1 MDEKLNIL
9 VVDDEAV
16 VRHAC
21 VTFCNRGGHV
31 SLQAD
36 TGQKALELLSRYE
49 FDLVLADLMMPDLDG
64 IELLKQIKQRHP
76 QTDVV
81 IMSGFATIETAVEA
95 MRYGAY
101 DYFSKPLLPGALNK
115 IIEKLV
121 SKKRWL
127 RDVVPGELAIEYES
141 DEKIIGQSQAMKEV
155 FHLIKK
161 VAPTDSTVLI
171 TGESG
176 TGKDLIAKA
185 IHYNSLRR
193 EKPFMAVD
201 CGSLVETLFESEL
214 FGHVKGSF
222 TGAIA
227 QKHGSFELAHGGT
240 FFFDEIG
247 NISLNIQ
254 AKILRAIQE
263 KEIKPVGDVKTIKV
277 DVRVIAATNQNLVE
291 MVEKGKFRE
300 DLFYRL
306 NVVLLEVPALR
317 NREDDVPL
325 LAAHFLTLFSEKNR
339 KKIKGFTPAAMD
351 CLIKYNWPGN
361 VRELMNT
368 VERTVVLARSD
379 YIDVEELPMIQR
391 QPLPENT
398 FAIRNLEQGSFQAE
412 GVTLETIEKTAI
424 INTLHAVNSN
434 KSEAARRL
442 GITRKTLHK
451 KLKQYGL
458 MP

>member
-1 MDEKLNIL
+1 VI
-9 VVDDEAV
+9 
-16 VRHAC
+16 
-21 VTFCNRGGHV
+21 T
-31 SLQAD
+31 
-36 TGQKALELLSRYE
+36 
-49 FDLVLADLMMPDLDG
+49 DLIMPDLDG

-95 MRYGAY
+95 MRFGAY

-121 SKKRWL
+121 SKKKLL

-193 EKPFMAVD
+193 DKPFMAVD

-227 QKHGSFELAHGGT
+227 QKHGSFELANGGT

-263 KEIKPVGDVKTIKV
+263 KEIKPVGDVKSIKV
-277 DVRVIAATNQNLVE
+277 DVRVIAATNLDLRQSVQN
-291 MVEKGKFRE
+291 GKFRE

-306 NVVLLEVPALR
+306 SVIPIHLPELKERRDDIIPLAEYFLQKFNQRRKRDIRGLNESV
-317 NREDDVPL
+317 RER
-325 LAAHFLTLFSEKNR
+325 FL
-339 KKIKGFTPAAMD
+339 GYD
-351 CLIKYNWPGN
+351 WPGN
-361 VRELMNT
+361 VRELEN
-368 VERTVVLARSD
+368 VIERAVIFEEGALISLSSLPSHLRKITASETKYSFEESQIPSLAE
-379 YIDVEELPMIQR
+379 IEKQHI
-391 QPLPENT
+391 
-398 FAIRNLEQGSFQAE
+398 AH
-412 GVTLETIEKTAI
+412 TLEATGGNRAKTARI
-424 INTLHAVNSN
+424 
-434 KSEAARRL
+434 L
-442 GITRKTLHK
+442 GIDRKTLYDK
-451 KLKQYGL
+451 IRKYNLS
-458 MP
+458 PAN

>member
-21 VTFCNRGGHV
+21 ITFCNRGGHV
-31 SLQAD
+31 SLQAEN
-36 TGQKALELLSRYE
+36 GQKALDLLKRYE
-49 FDLVLADLMMPDLDG
+49 FDLVITDLKMPDIDG
-64 IELLKQIKQRHP
+64 LELLKRIKQQHP

-115 IIEKLV
+115 IIEKQV
-121 SKKRWL
+121 NKKRLL
-127 RDVVPGELAIEYES
+127 RDVIPGEFDIEYES
-141 DEKIIGQSQAMKEV
+141 GEKIIGQSQAMQEV

-176 TGKDLIAKA
+176 TGKELIAKA

-227 QKHGSFELAHGGT
+227 QKHGSFELANGGT

-263 KEIKPVGDVKTIKV
+263 KEIKPVGGVKTIKV
-277 DVRVIAATNQNLVE
+277 DVRVIAATNLDLRQTVQS
-291 MVEKGKFRE
+291 GKFRE

-306 NVVLLEVPALR
+306 SVIPIHLPELKERKDDIIPLAEYFLNKFNQRRKR
-317 NREDDVPL
+317 NIRGLNHHVHER
-325 LAAHFLTLFSEKNR
+325 FLQY
-339 KKIKGFTPAAMD
+339 D
-351 CLIKYNWPGN
+351 WPGN
-361 VRELMNT
+361 VRELENVIERAVIFEEGPLISLSSLPSHLRKPKT
-368 VERTVVLARSD
+368 SENVFSSNESQIPSLEEVEKQHIAH
-379 YIDVEELPMIQR
+379 
-391 QPLPENT
+391 
-398 FAIRNLEQGSFQAE
+398 
-412 GVTLETIEKTAI
+412 TLEATGWNRAKTARI
-424 INTLHAVNSN
+424 
-434 KSEAARRL
+434 L
-442 GITRKTLHK
+442 GIDRKTLYDK
-451 KLKQYGL
+451 IRKFSLK
-458 MP
+458 PPS

>member
-36 TGQKALELLSRYE
+36 SGQKALELLSRYE
-49 FDLVLADLMMPDLDG
+49 FDLVLADLIMPDLDG
-64 IELLKQIKQRHP
+64 IELLKQIKQRQP

-95 MRYGAY
+95 MRFGAY

-121 SKKRWL
+121 SKKKLL
-127 RDVVPGELAIEYES
+127 RDVVPGDLAIEYES

-227 QKHGSFELAHGGT
+227 QKHGSFELANGGT

-263 KEIKPVGDVKTIKV
+263 KEIKPVGDVKAIKV
-277 DVRVIAATNQNLVE
+277 DVRVIAATNLDLRQSVQS
-291 MVEKGKFRE
+291 GKFRE

-306 NVVLLEVPALR
+306 SVIPIHLPELKERRDDIIPLAEYFLDKFNQRRKR
-317 NREDDVPL
+317 NIRGLDDVVRER
-325 LAAHFLTLFSEKNR
+325 FLN
-339 KKIKGFTPAAMD
+339 
-351 CLIKYNWPGN
+351 YHWPGN
-361 VRELMNT
+361 VRELEN
-368 VERTVVLARSD
+368 VIERAV
-379 YIDVEELPMIQR
+379 IFEEGPRLSLSSLPSHLRKTPAGEAKSTYEVSQIPSLSEMEKQHI
-391 QPLPENT
+391 
-398 FAIRNLEQGSFQAE
+398 AH
-412 GVTLETIEKTAI
+412 TLEATGGNRAKTARI
-424 INTLHAVNSN
+424 
-434 KSEAARRL
+434 L
-442 GITRKTLHK
+442 GIDRKTLYDK
-451 KLKQYGL
+451 IRKYNLSGGE
-458 MP
+458 